1 MQEGGSFQD
10 GVPRWQLG
18 TQPYFVDF
26 SLGLRVQVP
35 DPSRTQLRGQ
45 NTLPQAVPCYQVQP
59 SGLPSLDLPYPAPP
73 LSHWGKSYFK
83 KKEEKMGFLENPK
96 SL

>member
-1 MQEGGSFQD
+1 M
-10 GVPRWQLG
+10 
-18 TQPYFVDF
+18 
-26 SLGLRVQVP
+26 P

-83 KKEEKMGFLENPK
+83 KKKRGKDGFSLK
-96 SL
+96 SQESLTSSPGIDQ